1 MLTTILNG
9 VAPADSPWVNGAT
22 EVLVKTVK
30 RSLNAA
36 VGEQVLSFV
45 ELQTVMTETVMK
57 HRFDHIQN
65 IVQMF
70 WKKWPSDVFPGLVIR
85 PKWHVESSNVQ
96 KGDVVLIQDSNA
108 VRGKWKL
115 GIVSEIFPE
124 KDDRVRRVNVVY
136 KNLPAQE
143 KLPSK
148 EPSKD

>member
-45 ELQTVMTETVMK
+45 ELQTVMIETVMK

-70 WKKWPSDVFPGLVIR
+70 WKQWVKSLTY
-85 PKWHVESSNVQ
+85 Q
-96 KGDVVLIQDSNA
+96 
-108 VRGKWKL
+108 
-115 GIVSEIFPE
+115 
-124 KDDRVRRVNVVY
+124 
-136 KNLPAQE
+136 
-143 KLPSK
+143 
-148 EPSKD
+148 